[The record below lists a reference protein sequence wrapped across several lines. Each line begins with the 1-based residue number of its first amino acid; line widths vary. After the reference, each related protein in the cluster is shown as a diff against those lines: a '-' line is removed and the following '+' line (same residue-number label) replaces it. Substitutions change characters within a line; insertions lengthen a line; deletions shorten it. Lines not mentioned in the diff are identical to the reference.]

1 MSPLSLPAPLTRTR
15 SPRGERG
22 GVGRRALLLPALLLV
37 PWGAPVGGTSPTALD
52 GIAPP
57 EHRLHAVGPVAN
69 GSGDLL
75 TAASNASARLHAGVA
90 EAGVPHRDPATLG
103 STLARLATAGSRSER
118 WGIIVV
124 SLDRGDTLWTHNA
137 DEAMAPASNMKLYTS
152 AAALHLLGPDY
163 RFTTWL
169 VTDGPVVNGVLHGD
183 LLLYGTGDP
192 TLATRMPDRPAG
204 GIEAFV
210 EAVREAGIHEIR
222 GRIVGDGS
230 YFQGDPRR
238 PSWNPADLDNWFA
251 APVSALTFNENMVT
265 LRVQPTRAVG
275 LPPRVLTLPEGAE
288 VRIRN
293 ESRVQAAG
301 APLALFRDDPDGPIR
316 ITGTLRPRQVEAW
329 RSMTHPDPPRYAAS
343 VLRAAL
349 AEAGVEVQGGTASL
363 DARSGDASASR
374 ISGRTL
380 VAPAFG
386 SGERLQTLAVHH
398 SPPVSEMIHPVN
410 KRSHNLFAEALLL
423 AMARAEGETPDF
435 EGGARTLARFLVDEV
450 GVDPETLHVEDGSG
464 LSRLNRTTPRAL
476 VRLLAWMDGSPHL
489 EAYHASLP
497 EAGNRRELGR
507 MERTAAA
514 GNLRAKTGTIHR
526 VSALSGTV
534 RSAEGER
541 LAFSFVVNDV
551 PSPWAAKRA
560 EDRLGVELA
569 QFRRGLPAGN
579 PGDPTAAGVRV
590 QDQE

>member
-1 MSPLSLPAPLTRTR
+1 MSPTPRPAPFPLPAL
-15 SPRGERG
+15 G
-22 GVGRRALLLPALLLV
+22 GGGRIRHLALLLPALFLV
-37 PWGAPVGGTSPTALD
+37 PWGASVGGTAPAAVEGAGASKHLLPPGEPAGALAGGVLSPSTPAL
-52 GIAPP
+52 GP
-57 EHRLHAVGPVAN
+57 E
-69 GSGDLL
+69 
-75 TAASNASARLHAGVA
+75 ARLSISGAA
-90 EAGVPHRDPATLG
+90 PADPTTLG
-103 STLARLATAGSRSER
+103 ATLARLATAGSRSER

-152 AAALHLLGPDY
+152 AAALHLLGPEY

-169 VTDGPVVNGVLHGD
+169 VADGPVENGVLHGD

-192 TLATRMPDRPAG
+192 TLATRMPDRPTG
-204 GIEAFV
+204 GMERFV
-210 EAVREAGIHEIR
+210 EAVREAGIREIR
-222 GRIVGDGS
+222 GQVVGDGS
-230 YFQGDPRR
+230 YFRGDPRR

-251 APVSALTFNENMVT
+251 APISALTFNENMVT
-265 LRVQPTRAVG
+265 LRVQPTRAAG
-275 LPPRVLTLPEGAE
+275 LPPRVLTLPEGAD
-288 VRIRN
+288 VAIRN
-293 ESRVQAAG
+293 ESRIRPG
-301 APLALFRDDPDGPIR
+301 GPPLALFRDDPDGPIR

-343 VLRAAL
+343 ILRAAL
-349 AEAGVEVQGGTASL
+349 QEAGVRVQGGTASL
-363 DARSGDASASR
+363 DARNGVPSTSR

-386 SGERLQTLAVHH
+386 SGERLRTLAVHH
-398 SPPVSEMIHPVN
+398 SPPVSELIHPVN
-410 KRSHNLFAEALLL
+410 KRSHNLYAEALLL

-435 EGGARTLARFLVDEV
+435 EGGARTLARFLVEEV
-450 GVDPETLHVEDGSG
+450 GVDPESLHVEDGSG
-464 LSRLNRTTPRAL
+464 LSRLNRTTPRDL
-476 VRLLAWMDGSPHL
+476 VRLLAWMEGSPHL
-489 EAYHASLP
+489 ESYHASLP
-497 EAGNRRELGR
+497 EAGNRQELGR
-507 MERTAAA
+507 MDRTPAA

-569 QFRRGLPAGN
+569 QFRRGIPTGLPARAT
-579 PGDPTAAGVRV
+579 DGVRV